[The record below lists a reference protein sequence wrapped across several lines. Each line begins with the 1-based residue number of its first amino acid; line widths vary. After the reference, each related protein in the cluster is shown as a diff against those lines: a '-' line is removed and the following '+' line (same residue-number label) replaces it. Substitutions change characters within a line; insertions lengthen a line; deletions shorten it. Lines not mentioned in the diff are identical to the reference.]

1 MRMKRLFASALLLCL
16 LGALLA
22 PAAAAADIPALNDFI
37 DRYGPLLGDGL
48 DSLTD
53 WLDGKASRLA
63 PELRETLRDLDTD
76 ALFSDLT
83 ALVGE
88 TAGMDDEQLRAAVL
102 ALAEQHGIHLVD
114 SQVEQLMKL
123 CRTLEKLDA
132 SALRERTDALK
143 QELTAPGGLRGA
155 WNAVVKAVAD
165 AANWLAR
172 TFGGWFR

>member
-1 MRMKRLFASALLLCL
+1 MRMKKLLAAALFVCL
-16 LGALLA
+16 LGALFA
-22 PAAAAADIPALNDFI
+22 PAAAAADISGLNDFI

-48 DSLTD
+48 DELTD
-53 WLDGKASRLA
+53 WLDGEAARMA

-88 TAGMDDEQLRAAVL
+88 TAGMDDEQLRAAVV

-114 SQVEQLMKL
+114 RQVEQLMKL

-132 SALRERTDALK
+132 SELRERTDALK
-143 QELTAPGGLRGA
+143 RELTAPGGLRGA
-155 WNAVVKAVAD
+155 WNAVVNAITD